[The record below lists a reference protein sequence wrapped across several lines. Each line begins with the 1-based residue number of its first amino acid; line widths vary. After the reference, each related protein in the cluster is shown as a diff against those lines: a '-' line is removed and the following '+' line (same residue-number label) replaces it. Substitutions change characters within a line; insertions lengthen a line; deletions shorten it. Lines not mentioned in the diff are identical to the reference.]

1 MKHVFIV
8 AIIGGL
14 AFIASATI
22 QGQRS
27 KTFTCDTDNG
37 GLTLPAGFFAGG
49 IADKL
54 GNARKPVVAP
64 DGGNFVSVRS
74 GPGGPGQPPHAPL
87 IPGLRGT
94 NSDGEKPRQ
103 GKV

>member
-49 IADKL
+49 RPAKL
-54 GNARKPVVAP
+54 GKPP
-64 DGGNFVSVRS
+64 KPL
-74 GPGGPGQPPHAPL
+74 GPAQRGSFLFRRRGAGGPGPPSPPPL
-87 IPGLRGT
+87 IPSLGGT
-94 NSDGEKPRQ
+94 HGGPQDSRRR
-103 GKV
+103 